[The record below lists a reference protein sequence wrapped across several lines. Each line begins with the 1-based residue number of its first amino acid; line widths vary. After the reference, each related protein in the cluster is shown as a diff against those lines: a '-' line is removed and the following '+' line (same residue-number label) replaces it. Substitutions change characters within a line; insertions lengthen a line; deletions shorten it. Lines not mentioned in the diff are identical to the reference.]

1 MGRTSGKAR
10 FVTLEVLSRIDPR
23 EIVIASGLGRKAQW
37 FQNVEANPACRVSIG
52 LRYRAKAVATVLDVD
67 EASALLAS
75 YQKAHPRLWSV
86 LDNAMTQLHG
96 TADYELPLV
105 RLDLD

>member
-1 MGRTSGKAR
+1 MA
-10 FVTLEVLSRIDPR
+10 LEVLSRINPR

-37 FQNVEANPACRVSIG
+37 FQNVEANPACRASIG
-52 LRYRAKAVATVLDVD
+52 FRYRAKAVATVLDAD

-86 LDNAMTQLHG
+86 LDDAMTQLHG

>member
-1 MGRTSGKAR
+1 M
-10 FVTLEVLSRIDPR
+10 
-23 EIVIASGLGRKAQW
+23 
-37 FQNVEANPACRVSIG
+37 
-52 LRYRAKAVATVLDVD
+52 LDVD